1 MDGGRNERR
10 KEGCATSYVFR
21 ELPIRT
27 AIRYCEWRKSGSLQT
42 PKAGKDVEQQEL
54 WPIAGG
60 NAKRSCR
67 LGRPLGGF
75 L

>member
-27 AIRYCEWRKSGSLQT
+27 AIRYREWPKSGSLQT

-60 NAKRSCR
+60 NAKRSCH

>member
-1 MDGGRNERR
+1 MEGGGKERR
-10 KEGCATSYVFR
+10 KKGCATSYIFR
-21 ELPIRT
+21 ELQIRT
-27 AIRYCEWRKSGSLQT
+27 AMRSREWPKFGSLQT

-54 WPIAGG
+54 SPIAGG
-60 NAKRSCR
+60 NAKWSCC